1 MKKIFRITLWCILG
15 ITLITIIPIGLS
27 LLTEQVTASTT
38 IPSKSE
44 LREGDLI
51 FYRSES
57 RQSTLIVIGTQSNI
71 THCGIIVFR
80 DSKPYVYEASR
91 TVMLT
96 PLKKFINR
104 GKDGKFWIKRPKF
117 PLDKKIKLSQLGQKY
132 DLAFKFDNGKMYCSE
147 LVYVVYKEQFG
158 VELCKPK
165 KVKDYL
171 YGLDNIYPKLKKEMK
186 RRGITLEQDVVA
198 PVDIFNSE
206 YLESTDF

>member
-15 ITLITIIPIGLS
+15 ITLITIIPIVLS

-57 RQSTLIVIGTQSNI
+57 RQSTLIAIGTQSNI

-80 DSKPYVYEASR
+80 DGKPYVYEAAR

-96 PLKKFINR
+96 PLKKFVKR

-117 PLDKKIKLSQLGQKY
+117 PVNKKIKLSQLGQKY

-165 KVKDYL
+165 KVEDYL

-186 RRGITLEQDVVA
+186 RRGIALKQEVVA